1 MADDRDCGCP
11 DFDLSRRSFL
21 RRTSGVVATGEAA
34 ATLPDMHRSIALGG
48 PGDAGN
54 ILIVLSLRAGWTA
67 CRWSSRT
74 GTRPTLR
81 RGQTS
86 PSRPAGCWPLTG
98 CSACTRHS
106 PLLPLWVSGKFAAV
120 HAVGLPV
127 PNRSHFSAMEEVE
140 DADPGSQVRSGW
152 INRLIGLDAWA
163 SPLEGVQIG
172 SGIVPT
178 SLYGSAPVLAM
189 GSLSDTR
196 LAGSGDAA
204 ARRRRKAALQG
215 QWYAARGPLKRGVT
229 LALTTVDAIEAI
241 TAARLPPQGSAV
253 YPSTSLGR
261 APCGHGRTGPR
272 GRRRQSGPPRSQQLG
287 PPRQPGH
294 FRLRLL
300 QAPDRRSRR
309 IAGRVLP
316 GSRGRC
322 GPRHSRHA
330 ERVRSATARER
341 QRWTRPRLRWRHAG
355 PGSGHPGGG
364 QYVTRSWP
372 GLAAGALVDGDLAVI
387 CDYRSVLSEPISARL
402 ALSPASLF
410 PSFSPEPVGITAA
423 A

>member
-11 DFDLSRRSFL
+11 DFDPSRRSFL

-229 LALTTVDAIEAI
+229 SALTTVDAIEAI

-261 APCGHGRTGPR
+261 ALADTAALVRADVGVKAVLLDHSNWDHHVNLGTSDYGYFKRLTDDLAASLAAFFQDLGDAAAR
-272 GRRRQSGPPRSQQLG
+272 VTVVTLSEFGRR
-287 PPRQPGH
+287 
-294 FRLRLL
+294 L
-300 QAPDRRSRR
+300 Q
-309 IAGRVLP
+309 
-316 GSRGRC
+316 
-322 GPRHSRHA
+322 
-330 ERVRSATARER
+330 EN
-341 QRWTRPRLRWRHAG
+341 
-355 PGSGHPGGG
+355 GSGGLDHGYGGAMLVLGAGIRGG

-387 CDYRSVLSEPISARL
+387 CDYRSVLSELISARL